1 MKNTYILLLN
11 NINIWFFT
19 PHNIWPRKIEL
30 ECIWIILLDK
40 INCTKKWGDI
50 VDVLLVFVTM
60 TCNIESWIIKHSNV
74 NGDVIMHKLPKD
86 GAVRTAWI
94 NAMLRVRTQ

>member
-1 MKNTYILLLN
+1 M
-11 NINIWFFT
+11 
-19 PHNIWPRKIEL
+19 
-30 ECIWIILLDK
+30 DK

-60 TCNIESWIIKHSNV
+60 TYNIESWIIKDSNV

-86 GAVRTAWI
+86 GAVRTA
-94 NAMLRVRTQ
+94 